1 MYVISIRI
9 CAPVL
14 LISWMGIKSYIWC
27 CCLDKKLYN
36 YLIIIYTYLY
46 IYPGIVK
53 ITFFTQHNKNYFIT
67 QHNKNYFITQQAY
80 SKIYWLTQAEIKYY
94 TEKPRGPPPT
104 LPNLVPVP
112 TAPPYPP
119 RVHRSRSTHVHR
131 TRDNTEHRTSNIIR
145 WHHKLHTRSQHK
157 RRNMHATKKNVKNR
171 RASQGNR
178 VTYRRG
184 QARKQNEPKKH

>member
-94 TEKPRGPPPT
+94 TEKPRGTPAPT
-104 LPNLVPVP
+104 P
-112 TAPPYPP
+112 THTPKPRTRAYGTPLSPARAPQPFHTCTQDK
-119 RVHRSRSTHVHR
+119 RQHR
-131 TRDNTEHRTSNIIR
+131 TQDKQHHSVTPQTSHAITTQTPK
-145 WHHKLHTRSQHK
+145 HACHQKK
-157 RRNMHATKKNVKNR
+157 R
-171 RASQGNR
+171 
-178 VTYRRG
+178 
-184 QARKQNEPKKH
+184 